1 LWVKQ
6 KHKRTRAKREGYFK
20 MGLRLYCN
28 RYGHFKHPL
37 VCAVNCPYRTRC
49 RDFALFYDEKR
60 AEVDELVEEYFAQR
74 SSTDEK
80 KRTPGERAFLP
91 TVVPVSLRTLIRLEV
106 KREMADAKYI
116 WIGKEDQAEL
126 LDHEEVIR
134 RAERG
139 SKAKYIY
146 KVAQEMELR
155 FQLVPLKRIEKAR
168 RAAEVEQERAAARRR
183 SPRPRPV
190 AVEAPAPLKP
200 VPAIET
206 PAPPAPRR
214 SRTRI
219 AKAAGDR

>member
-1 LWVKQ
+1 
-6 KHKRTRAKREGYFK
+6 

-49 RDFALFYDEKR
+49 RDFALFYDENR
-60 AEVDELVEEYFAQR
+60 AGVDALVEEYFAQR
-74 SSTDEK
+74 SAENGK
-80 KRTPGERAFLP
+80 QREPHERSFIP
-91 TVVPVSLRTLIRLEV
+91 TAVPVSMRTLIRLEV

-139 SKAKYIY
+139 SKAKHIY
-146 KVAQEMELR
+146 KVAQEMELK

-168 RAAEVEQERAAARRR
+168 RAVEVEQERSAARRR
-183 SPRPRPV
+183 SHRPRPV
-190 AVEAPAPLKP
+190 AVESPAPLKP

-206 PAPPAPRR
+206 AAAAPQPSRR
-214 SRTRI
+214 SRTRV

>member
-1 LWVKQ
+1 
-6 KHKRTRAKREGYFK
+6 
-20 MGLRLYCN
+20 MSLRLYCN

-37 VCAVNCPYRTRC
+37 VCSVNCPYRTRC
-49 RDFALFYDEKR
+49 RDFALFYDENR
-60 AEVDELVEEYFAQR
+60 VEVDALVEEYFAQR
-74 SSTDEK
+74 SQADVKSRGPRES
-80 KRTPGERAFLP
+80 AFLP
-91 TVVPVSLRTLIRLEV
+91 TAVPVALRTLIRLEV

-139 SKAKYIY
+139 WKAKHIF

-168 RAAEVEQERAAARRR
+168 RAAEADAARAAARRR

-190 AVEAPAPLKP
+190 AVESPAPLKP
-200 VPAIET
+200 VPAIE
-206 PAPPAPRR
+206 PAAASSASQPRR
-214 SRTRI
+214 TRTRR
-219 AKAAGDR
+219 ARAAGQR

>member
-1 LWVKQ
+1 
-6 KHKRTRAKREGYFK
+6 

-49 RDFALFYDEKR
+49 RDFALFYDENR
-60 AEVDELVEEYFAQR
+60 AGVDTLVEEYFAQR
-74 SSTDEK
+74 SSVDA
-80 KRTPGERAFLP
+80 ERKEEPRGRSFIP
-91 TVVPVSLRTLIRLEV
+91 TAVPVSMRTLIRLEV
-106 KREMADAKYI
+106 KREMAEAKYI

-126 LDHEEVIR
+126 LDHEEVIK

-139 SKAKYIY
+139 WKAKHIY

-168 RAAEVEQERAAARRR
+168 RAAEADAERAAARRR
-183 SPRPRPV
+183 SSRPRPV

-200 VPAIET
+200 VTAIDAATTST
-206 PAPPAPRR
+206 PQPRR
-214 SRTRI
+214 TRR
-219 AKAAGDR
+219 ARAAGER

>member
-1 LWVKQ
+1 
-6 KHKRTRAKREGYFK
+6 

-49 RDFALFYDEKR
+49 PEFALFYDEKR
-60 AEVDELVEEYFAQR
+60 AEVDSLVEEYFAQR
-74 SSTDEK
+74 SSTEEQERK
-80 KRTPGERAFLP
+80 PGERTFLP

-106 KREMADAKYI
+106 KREMADVKYI

-139 SKAKYIY
+139 SKAKHIY

-168 RAAEVEQERAAARRR
+168 RAAAVNEERAAARRR
-183 SPRPRPV
+183 TPRPRPV
-190 AVEAPAPLKP
+190 AVETPTPLKP

-206 PAPPAPRR
+206 AAPAAPAPRR

-219 AKAAGDR
+219 AKAAGER

>member
-1 LWVKQ
+1 
-6 KHKRTRAKREGYFK
+6 

-49 RDFALFYDEKR
+49 RDFALFYDENR
-60 AEVDELVEEYFAQR
+60 AEVDLLVEEYFAQR
-74 SSTDEK
+74 IAVDGK
-80 KRTPGERAFLP
+80 DRKRRERAFIP
-91 TVVPVSLRTLIRLEV
+91 TAVPVSMRTLIRLEV
-106 KREMADAKYI
+106 KREMAEANYI
-116 WIGKEDQAEL
+116 WIGKDDQAEL
-126 LDHEEVIR
+126 LDHEEVIK

-139 SKAKYIY
+139 SKAKHIY
-146 KVAQEMELR
+146 KVSQEMELR

-168 RAAEVEQERAAARRR
+168 RAAEADAERAAARRR
-183 SPRPRPV
+183 APRPRPM

-206 PAPPAPRR
+206 QAAPGARR
-214 SRTRI
+214 SRTRV